1 MSELT
6 LLGDQTTPRE
16 NNYLR
21 LKQNKDIFYRPFL

>member
-21 LKQNKDIFYRPFL
+21 LKQNKDLSLIHI